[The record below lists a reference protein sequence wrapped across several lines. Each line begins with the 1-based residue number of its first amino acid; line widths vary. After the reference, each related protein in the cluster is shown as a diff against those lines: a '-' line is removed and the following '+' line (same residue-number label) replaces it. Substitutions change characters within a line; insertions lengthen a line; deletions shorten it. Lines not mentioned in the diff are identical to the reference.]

1 MSAKRKGLGRGLDAL
16 LSAPGAATADAAVPG
31 KGDAGE
37 AKNGRMA
44 TLDIDQLRRGQYQP
58 RTDMRTESLDDLA
71 ESIRQQG
78 IMQPI
83 VVRQL
88 PGAGGQYE
96 IIAGERRWRAAQLA
110 ELQSVPVIVRDV
122 SDETALALSLI
133 ENIQRENLN
142 PLEEALAL
150 SRLVNEFG
158 LTHAE
163 AAQAVGRSRA
173 AVSNLLRLL
182 DLDEQV
188 KAMLE
193 RRVLEMGHARALL
206 ALPTER
212 QAAAAEQV
220 SARRMSVRDTEKLVK
235 QLLNGPSN
243 DATVKDKPRRD
254 PDIVRLEDKLG
265 DKLGARVHI
274 DHGTKGGGKLSIAYN
289 SVEELEGI
297 LAHIK

>member
-16 LSAPGAATADAAVPG
+16 LSAPGAASASAETPQD
-31 KGDAGE
+31 GDAGE

-44 TLDIDQLRRGQYQP
+44 TLGVDQLRRGQYQP
-58 RTDMRTESLDDLA
+58 RTDMRSESLEDLA

-83 VVRQL
+83 VVRKL
-88 PGAGGQYE
+88 AGAGGNYE

-110 ELQSVPVIVRDV
+110 ELQSVPVIIRDV
-122 SDETALALSLI
+122 TDETALALSLI

-182 DLDEQV
+182 DLDDQV

-193 RRVLEMGHARALL
+193 QRILEMGHARALL

-243 DATVKDKPRRD
+243 DATVKEKARRD
-254 PDIVRLEDKLG
+254 PDIVRLEGTLG
-265 DKLGARVHI
+265 EKLGAQVHI
-274 DHGTKGGGKLSIAYN
+274 AHGSKGGGKLSIAYN